1 MKNHAVLCLD
11 LQQVQALKENRAIA
25 DYVKNLGVAYRAL
38 SSMTERK
45 TQNDRTK

>member
-1 MKNHAVLCLD
+1 MKNHSVLCLD
-11 LQQVQALKENRAIA
+11 LQQVQALREKRAMA
-25 DYVKNLGVAYRAL
+25 DYVKNLSVAYRAL